1 MGEEVRVSISQIN
14 KFSRCSWRWW
24 YEYGP
29 LKVKTGGGAA
39 RWLGSAVHLA
49 LEEYMKNG
57 VHSDAATIAHLMKE
71 DKNFEGWGEQKL
83 LKVAQKAVRIA
94 KPVDKLPP
102 VGSQDLER
110 AVKTPC
116 GEATM
121 VGFVDMS
128 SREGSLGYVG
138 DHKTTSNLSWAKS
151 QQEVQSDPQLLSYA
165 WALFH
170 KDPPEEV
177 KVELL
182 YRTTKGFVHTLNVTA
197 VVPWPKIKEM
207 WLELEAMAAVL
218 VEHKFD
224 KTPQRLTPNHGACG
238 DFRGCDHVERCPHSP
253 QNRNKATM
261 ASLFEDNKKTPHAA
275 PPKTKTLTPVV
286 KSVISNPPFGA
297 QTETTKGKIQMTEKN
312 DFRKALGLSRFLS
325 PDAPEEVEQTPALKK
340 AVAARVA
347 QAPEHKA
354 AIETAMGLEVSV
366 TPPPLNAALMRSDLE
381 ALSKRILQHG
391 QNAVEARDNAEE
403 EVLAGWGKNLTP
415 KRWGYMLE
423 VAGLVTFEGVLV
435 DPTKHKE
442 NPDTGEAVEPQPAK
456 VEPQPAHRV
465 AGVLPP
471 VAPFGYTS
479 TPPVAVV
486 GEVENANKN
495 PATFAA
501 DLLVLVDCHFE
512 KAPQGALTLSE
523 FAAPYVRTVEQASG
537 VPYYELIEYGAG
549 AKQVA
554 GQMVAAFF
562 KTPPHGVLLVDTT
575 DPLAGRC
582 LAVLRQ
588 AGALIIRGR

>member
-1 MGEEVRVSISQIN
+1 MGEEVKISQGQIN
-14 KFSRCSWRWW
+14 KFSRCSYRWW

-29 LKVKTGGGAA
+29 LKLRSKGGPAT
-39 RWLGSAVHLA
+39 WLGSAVHLA

-57 VHSDAATIAHLMKE
+57 VHSDAATIADLMKE
-71 DKNFEGWGEQKL
+71 DKNFEGWSEQKR

-110 AVKTPC
+110 AVETPC
-116 GEATM
+116 GPATM

-128 SREGSLGYVG
+128 SREGSIGYVG

-151 QQEVQSDPQLLSYA
+151 QQEVQNDPQLLSYA

-170 KDPPEEV
+170 KDPPEQV

-197 VVPWPKIKEM
+197 VVPWQRVKEM

-224 KTPQRLTPNHGACG
+224 KTPERLTPNHGACG
-238 DFRGCDHVERCPHSP
+238 DFRGCDHLERCPHSP
-253 QNRNKATM
+253 QNRNKAAM

-275 PPKTKTLTPVV
+275 PSQTKTLTPVA

-340 AVAARVA
+340 AVAAKVA
-347 QAPEHKA
+347 QAPQHKA

-366 TPPPLNAALMRSDLE
+366 TPAPTVEPSKATLTRSDLE
-381 ALSKRILQHG
+381 KLAQKTLHHG
-391 QNAVEARDNAEE
+391 QNAVEARDNAEQD
-403 EVLAGWGKNLTP
+403 VLTGWGKNLTP

-423 VAGLVTFEGVLV
+423 VAGLVAFEGVLV
-435 DPTKHKE
+435 DPSKRQE
-442 NPDTGEAVEPQPAK
+442 NPDTGEAVKPEPQPAK
-456 VEPQPAHRV
+456 VQ
-465 AGVLPP
+465 
-471 VAPFGYTS
+471 APMKK
-479 TPPVAVV
+479 
-486 GEVENANKN
+486 EN

-523 FAAPYVRTVEQASG
+523 FAAPYVKTVEQASG